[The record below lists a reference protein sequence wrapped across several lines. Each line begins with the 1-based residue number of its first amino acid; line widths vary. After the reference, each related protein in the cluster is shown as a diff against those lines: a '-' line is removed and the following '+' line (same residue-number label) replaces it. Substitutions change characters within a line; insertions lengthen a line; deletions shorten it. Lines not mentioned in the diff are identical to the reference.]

1 MLRSASAVGRLRR
14 RVHGSGLT
22 AGAARLSGRP
32 QPSCL
37 LREVPARPP
46 RRHDG
51 DRAARMRSAVATD
64 RAAHNPFQAV
74 PPGGSHHERI
84 AGQGDRGQYRAWV
97 AFRRLDHHVEII
109 RNVPCGRT
117 ERTPG
122 QFPGQLAWHGS
133 GIGDGQAAAAA
144 TVMPPA
150 TVPGQP
156 EAPRPDGNQPGPPR
170 PRKRHRATQCR
181 HTAGRVIDTHDDP
194 SALTAGIRRQAYIC
208 HDCCHH
214 LSPSTVRFIS
224 LCPASRWATRG
235 NPACLCGTFGLNETG
250 QHCGHAQRLRPAAI
264 PPHFWAGLQLIGCTG
279 RCRQDH

>member
-1 MLRSASAVGRLRR
+1 MLRSASAVGWLRR
-14 RVHGSGLT
+14 GIHGSGLT

-46 RRHDG
+46 SRHDG
-51 DRAARMRSAVATD
+51 DWAARMRSAVATD
-64 RAAHNPFQAV
+64 RAVHNPFQAV
-74 PPGGSHHERI
+74 PPGSSHHERV

-109 RNVPCGRT
+109 RNVPCRGT

-150 TVPGQP
+150 TVAGQP
-156 EAPRPDGNQPGPPR
+156 DAPRPDGNQPGPPR

-194 SALTAGIRRQAYIC
+194 SALTAGIRRQACIC
-208 HDCCHH
+208 HDGCHH
-214 LSPSTVRFIS
+214 LSPSTGRFIS

-235 NPACLCGTFGLNETG
+235 DPACLCGTFGLNEKG
-250 QHCGHAQRLRPAAI
+250 QRCGHAQRLRPAAI
-264 PPHFWAGLQLIGCTG
+264 PPHFWAGLQLIG
-279 RCRQDH
+279 

>member
-1 MLRSASAVGRLRR
+1 
-14 RVHGSGLT
+14 
-22 AGAARLSGRP
+22 
-32 QPSCL
+32 
-37 LREVPARPP
+37 
-46 RRHDG
+46 
-51 DRAARMRSAVATD
+51 MRSAIATD
-64 RAAHNPFQAV
+64 RAVHNPFQAV

-84 AGQGDRGQYRAWV
+84 AGQGDRGQHRAWV

-109 RNVPCGRT
+109 GNVPCGGA

-156 EAPRPDGNQPGPPR
+156 EPSRPDGNQPGPPR

-194 SALTAGIRRQAYIC
+194 SALTAGIRRQACIC
-208 HDCCHH
+208 HDGCHH
-214 LSPSTVRFIS
+214 LSPSAARVYFTV
-224 LCPASRWATRG
+224 P
-235 NPACLCGTFGLNETG
+235 GLAM
-250 QHCGHAQRLRPAAI
+250 GHQRRSGLPLRDVRPECDRPALRSRSAT
-264 PPHFWAGLQLIGCTG
+264 ATG
-279 RCRQDH
+279 RDPALISRLGCSSLAVRADRPDSADRITDVNRTRHSVRGA